1 MEYVLLA
8 LLGLVLLGF
17 FMSFMKYA
25 LERPFMTLIAIGL
38 GIATEPSGD
47 FWMYSLFWFFLFWLL
62 TSRDGLMALG
72 AFALGA
78 WLGGRK
84 DQ

>member
-47 FWMYSLFWFFLFWLL
+47 FCM
-62 TSRDGLMALG
+62 
-72 AFALGA
+72 
-78 WLGGRK
+78 
-84 DQ
+84 